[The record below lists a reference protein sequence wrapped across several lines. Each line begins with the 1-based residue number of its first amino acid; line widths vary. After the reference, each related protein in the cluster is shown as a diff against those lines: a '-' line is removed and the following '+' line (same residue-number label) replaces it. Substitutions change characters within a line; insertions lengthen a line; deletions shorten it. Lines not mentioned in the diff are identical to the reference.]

1 MYQRN
6 LQWMWNSPWSSSQL
20 FIAGAAFVISVGLS
34 LSYYDLQCN
43 LAVDNL
49 VTNVTYYLVIRLSHI
64 FQSVKTLSLDSDE
77 ISRVEFMNGA
87 EWMYQL
93 CNKLN
98 DGVNMIP

>member
-1 MYQRN
+1 M
-6 LQWMWNSPWSSSQL
+6 
-20 FIAGAAFVISVGLS
+20 ISVGLS
-34 LSYYDLQCN
+34 LSYYDLQRN

-87 EWMYQL
+87 E
-93 CNKLN
+93 
-98 DGVNMIP
+98 

>member
-1 MYQRN
+1 M
-6 LQWMWNSPWSSSQL
+6 
-20 FIAGAAFVISVGLS
+20 ISVGLS

-87 EWMYQL
+87 E
-93 CNKLN
+93 
-98 DGVNMIP
+98 